1 MLPMIPRLSRRSR
14 IAAMAAAAI
23 VGLAAAG
30 FAWLKAEH
38 RPTEAISV
46 AQSFVDQMNA
56 RGEGCRI
63 DRLVGIAPFQTNGNR
78 LRRWVSGR
86 GIDEPEL
93 QIEFDG
99 ACPLRITL
107 RLSSTQGWQV
117 VGYGTHAG

>member
-117 VGYGTHAG
+117 VRYG